1 MKRTRL
7 IEARKNAGLSLRQL
21 AQQLGISKSL
31 VVSIENCRCNPS
43 WEVAQR
49 LEKFFGIPVGELL
62 AVEPEQPAS
71 QGNRNQCLRGSSER
85 PTR

>member
-49 LEKFFGIPVGELL
+49 LERFFGIPAGELL
-62 AVEPEQPAS
+62 AISRDEPEP
-71 QGNRNQCLRGSSER
+71 GGE
-85 PTR
+85 